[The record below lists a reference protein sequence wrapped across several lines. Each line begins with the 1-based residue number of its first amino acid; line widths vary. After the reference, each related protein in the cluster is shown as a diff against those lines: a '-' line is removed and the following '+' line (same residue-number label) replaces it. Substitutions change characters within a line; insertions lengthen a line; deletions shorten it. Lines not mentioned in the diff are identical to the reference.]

1 MGDGR
6 DLTMKELCREQ
17 NPARRI
23 VHGACIRLAKLVLPK
38 YPQLAGLP
46 PIRLMIDGNP
56 AKQELGAVPKA
67 LVETVLS
74 VIKRRLSF
82 QKQDCLAL

>member
-6 DLTMKELCREQ
+6 ALTMKELCREQ
-17 NPARRI
+17 NTARRI

-56 AKQELGAVPKA
+56 AKHEPGPVLGLWA
-67 LVETVLS
+67 ET
-74 VIKRRLSF
+74 
-82 QKQDCLAL
+82 

>member
-17 NPARRI
+17 NTARRI

-38 YPQLAGLP
+38 YPQLAGIP

-56 AKQELGAVPKA
+56 AKPELEPVLGLWA
-67 LVETVLS
+67 ET
-74 VIKRRLSF
+74 
-82 QKQDCLAL
+82 